1 MQKNCKLFNSSFCC
15 PVNLTDCKNIYYLH
29 LWEVEIK
36 MYYYF
41 SDTNWNWVDEE
52 TLKIMQV
59 AKRDDGEFW
68 MSFKD
73 FCRHFQEVTI
83 CTTGPDF
90 DGDGQVDEIGMYW
103 ERLCSI

>member
-1 MQKNCKLFNSSFCC
+1 MSHCVF
-15 PVNLTDCKNIYYLH
+15 
-29 LWEVEIK
+29 
-36 MYYYF
+36 YF

-52 TLKIMQV
+52 TLRIMQV

-68 MSFKD
+68 MSYKD

-90 DGDGQVDEIGMYW
+90 DGDGQVDEVGECYRIG
-103 ERLCSI
+103 LLHKLSLFI